1 MEPHM
6 EYIFEF
12 LLFSGKF
19 LSLIIFS
26 FLFIVLLKAT
36 KNVPK
41 SKFNQIEI
49 ININREHAAIK
60 KYMLL
65 NITEK
70 PRIKKRKLKEAKKFF
85 EKNIYI
91 CDFFGDI
98 GATSVE
104 ALRDEITAILSVAD
118 TNDEVIV
125 VLESAGGTVQGYGL
139 AASQLQRIINAK
151 IKLTV
156 VVDKVA
162 ASGGYLMACVA
173 DSIVAA
179 PFAIIGSIGV
189 VAQIPN
195 FNKVLKKNN
204 IDYEQITAGKYKRTL
219 TLFGEN
225 TEEGRSK
232 FQADIDRTH
241 KIFQEFVLKKRPM
254 LDIEKVATGEYW
266 QAATAKELDLVD
278 ELATSDEVISR
289 LIKNANVFKVKKK
302 LKRSLYQSFFKKAE
316 SILEHFKVY

>member
-1 MEPHM
+1 M

-19 LSLIIFS
+19 LLFFI
-26 FLFIVLLKAT
+26 FLFIFLTLLKIS
-36 KNVPK
+36 KNAPNK
-41 SKFNQIEI
+41 KLNQIEI
-49 ININREHAAIK
+49 ININQEYAAVEK
-60 KYMLL
+60 HMLL
-65 NITEK
+65 NVLEK
-70 PRIKKRKLKEAKKFF
+70 SQIKKRKKKKLKKTVK
-85 EKNIYI
+85 KNIFV

-98 GATSVE
+98 GATAVE
-104 ALRDEITAILSVAD
+104 ALRDEITAILSVATD
-118 TNDEVIV
+118 NDEIII

-139 AASQLQRIINAK
+139 AASQLQRIVNAK

-156 VVDKVA
+156 VVDKIA

-173 DSIVAA
+173 DNIVAA

-225 TEEGRSK
+225 TIEGREK

-241 KIFQEFVLKKRPM
+241 KIFQEFVLKRRPQ

-266 QAATAKELDLVD
+266 QAVSAKELNLVD
-278 ELATSDEVISR
+278 ELATSDELIST
-289 LIKNANVFKVKKK
+289 LISTANIFKVKKNI
-302 LKRSLYQSFFKKAE
+302 KRSIYKNFFKKAAV
-316 SILEHFKVY
+316 ILDHFKAH

>member
-1 MEPHM
+1 M

-12 LLFSGKF
+12 LLFSGKIF
-19 LSLIIFS
+19 SLIIFL
-26 FLFIVLLKAT
+26 FLFIVLLKNT
-36 KNVPK
+36 KNEPK
-41 SKFNQIEI
+41 AKLNRIEI
-49 ININREHAAIK
+49 MNVNREHDAIK
-60 KYMLL
+60 KYMHL

-70 PRIKKRKLKEAKKFF
+70 SRFKKKKFKEAKISL
-85 EKNIYI
+85 EKNVYI

-104 ALRDEITAILSVAD
+104 ALRDEITAILSVARS
-118 TNDEVIV
+118 NDEVLV
-125 VLESAGGTVQGYGL
+125 LLESAGGTVQGYGL

-173 DSIVAA
+173 DNIIAA

-189 VAQIPN
+189 IAQIPN

-225 TEEGRSK
+225 TEEGRNK
-232 FQADIDRTH
+232 FQADINRTH
-241 KIFQEFVLKKRPM
+241 KLFQEFVLKKRPM

-266 QAATAKELDLVD
+266 QAVSAKELNLVD

-289 LIKNANVFKVKKK
+289 LIENANVYKVKKK
-302 LKRSLYQSFFKKAE
+302 LKRSLYQNFFKKAE
-316 SILEHFKVY
+316 SILEYFKVL

>member
-1 MEPHM
+1 M

-104 ALRDEITAILSVAD
+104 ALRDEITAIHSVDD

>member
-1 MEPHM
+1 M

>member
-1 MEPHM
+1 M

-12 LLFSGKF
+12 LLFCGKF
-19 LSLIIFS
+19 LSFIIFL
-26 FLFIVLLKAT
+26 FLFIVLLKNT
-36 KNVPK
+36 KNEPK
-41 SKFNQIEI
+41 AKSNQIEI
-49 ININREHAAIK
+49 MNVNREHASIK
-60 KYMLL
+60 RHMLL
-65 NITEK
+65 SITEK
-70 PRIKKRKLKEAKKFF
+70 SRLKKIKFKEEKKSF

-91 CDFFGDI
+91 CNFLGDI
-98 GATSVE
+98 GATSVD

-118 TNDEVIV
+118 SNDEVV
-125 VLESAGGTVQGYGL
+125 VILESAGGTVQGYGL

-156 VVDKVA
+156 VIDKVA

-173 DSIVAA
+173 DNIIAA

-189 VAQIPN
+189 IAQIPN
-195 FNKVLKKNN
+195 FNKVLKKND

-241 KIFQEFVLKKRPM
+241 KIFKEFVLKRRPI

-266 QAATAKELDLVD
+266 QAVTAKDLNLVD

-289 LIKNANVFKVKKK
+289 LIKNANVYKVKKK
-302 LKRSLYQSFFKKAE
+302 LKRSLYQNIFKKAE
-316 SILEHFKVY
+316 SILGHFKVY

>member
-1 MEPHM
+1 MESHM
-6 EYIFEF
+6 EYIFDF
-12 LLFSGKF
+12 LLFSGKT
-19 LSLIIFS
+19 LSLFI
-26 FLFIVLLKAT
+26 FLFLFVVLLKNSKTDQKT
-36 KNVPK
+36 KL
-41 SKFNQIEI
+41 NQIEI
-49 ININREHAAIK
+49 ININREHAAVK
-60 KYMLL
+60 KHMLS
-65 NITEK
+65 NILEK
-70 PRIKKRKLKEAKKFF
+70 SPNKKRRIKETKETF
-85 EKNIYI
+85 EKNIFI

-98 GATSVE
+98 GATSVDT
-104 ALRDEITAILSVAD
+104 LRDEITAILSVVNN
-118 TNDEVIV
+118 NDEIII

-139 AASQLQRIINAK
+139 AASQLQRIIDAK

-156 VVDKVA
+156 VVDKIA

-173 DSIVAA
+173 DKIVAA

-195 FNKVLKKNN
+195 FNKVLKRNN

-241 KIFQEFVLKKRPM
+241 KIFQEFVLKKRPS
-254 LDIEKVATGEYW
+254 LDLDKVATGEFW
-266 QAATAKELDLVD
+266 QAITAKELNLVD

-289 LIKNANVFKVKKK
+289 LINSANLFKVKKK
-302 LKRSLYQSFFKKAE
+302 SKTFYLQKFF
-316 SILEHFKVY
+316 